1 MQNREKVPLF
11 PLGTVINRGKSFASN
26 VPQVDSC
33 LLCPLAV
40 LGHPPEL
47 SLSPWSIQHHGCSA
61 LLGLNPPAT
70 QSQNRWKN
78 STSGSDNGF
87 KDAGEMRN
95 ENSSLFRS
103 DSEWL
108 EREAGCKS
116 CSWRFLLL

>member
-1 MQNREKVPLF
+1 MQNREKVLLF

-33 LLCPLAV
+33 LLCPLAGALAV
-40 LGHPPEL
+40 LGHPPKL
-47 SLSPWSIQHHGCSA
+47 LLSPWSIQYHGCSA
-61 LLGLNPPAT
+61 FLGLNPPAT

-95 ENSSLFRS
+95 ENSSLF
-103 DSEWL
+103 
-108 EREAGCKS
+108 
-116 CSWRFLLL
+116 